1 MKQCLGENENRK
13 KIAFLLRIKKIQ
25 TINQMKVEKTSKIE
39 RIVWS
44 IVWKRKLSRKKIT
57 SNWISEKLNIK
68 MYKLKFDWK
77 SLRMFLFCFWG
88 IRRLIIMDMENI

>member
-1 MKQCLGENENRK
+1 MKYCLEK
-13 KIAFLLRIKKIQ
+13 KIKQK
-25 TINQMKVEKTSKIE
+25 
-39 RIVWS
+39 
-44 IVWKRKLSRKKIT
+44 KKIT

-77 SLRMFLFCFWG
+77 SLIMFLFCFWG